1 MKTKKV
7 TEFTHGLTTKDLP
20 MYPSNMKE
28 LCLYVKQARKKVADE
43 HRRRVAHHGKC
54 SGLTDVEYRRMRIDG
69 KKTYPQQRKFV
80 HSKMW
85 SQTHKKFDVKQ
96 LKLINKK

>member
-1 MKTKKV
+1 MKTQKTSV
-7 TEFTHGLTTKDLP
+7 FSHGLTTKDLP

-54 SGLTDVEYRRMRIDG
+54 SGLTDIEYRRVVICG
-69 KKTYPQQRKFV
+69 KKSYPQQRKFV

-96 LKLINKK
+96 LKLINKI

>member
-1 MKTKKV
+1 
-7 TEFTHGLTTKDLP
+7 

-54 SGLTDVEYRRMRIDG
+54 SGLTDIEYRRVVICG
-69 KKTYPQQRKFV
+69 KKSYPQQRKFV

-85 SQTHKKFDVKQ
+85 SVYNEKYDLKQ
-96 LKLINKK
+96 LKKVIK

>member
-1 MKTKKV
+1 M
-7 TEFTHGLTTKDLP
+7 EFTHGLTTKDLP

-28 LCLYVKQARKKVADE
+28 LCLYA
-43 HRRRVAHHGKC
+43 
-54 SGLTDVEYRRMRIDG
+54 EYSRMRIDG
-69 KKTYPQQRKFV
+69 KKSYPQQRKFV

-96 LKLINKK
+96 LKLINKS